1 MDLAAV
7 ANPAVDADESAAAL
21 RLVDRLAA
29 WPVTFP
35 TSAHIALSVIQ
46 AINDPDCSLESIA
59 KPIQAEPLLAT
70 KVVAMANSVAFNRSG
85 HSFTSVRESVQ
96 RIGLSVL
103 KMLAMSVVM
112 KQMASSVEGDRGE
125 AASRLWAHSANVAA
139 LASVMARRLT
149 GQAAEAAM
157 FAGIVHELGGFYLLS
172 KPSAELGLSDA
183 ALARCLA
190 GGGLAVPSEHGLT
203 ESFAARIGR
212 PLLRTMHVPEPII
225 EAVAAT
231 WHGDLTLP
239 PDTLGYTLVLAD
251 ALAPVRS
258 PFEARLDP
266 GADPLAQR
274 HELALAV
281 DPDTLSG
288 LQEEADEI
296 VRSLMGG
303 GRA

>member
-7 ANPAVDADESAAAL
+7 ATRTVDPDESAAAL

-35 TSAHIALSVIQ
+35 TSAHIAISVIQ

-59 KPIQAEPLLAT
+59 KPIQGEPLLAT
-70 KVVAMANSVAFNRSG
+70 KVVAMANSVAYNSSG
-85 HSFTSVRESVQ
+85 RSFTSVREAVQ
-96 RIGLSVL
+96 RIGLSML
-103 KMLAMSVVM
+103 KMLATSVVM
-112 KQMASSVEGDRGE
+112 KQMAAGIEGDRGV
-125 AASRLWAHSANVAA
+125 AASRLWEHSANVAA
-139 LASVMARRLT
+139 LASVLARRLT

-157 FAGIVHELGGFYLLS
+157 FAGIVHELTGFYLLS
-172 KPSAELGLSDA
+172 KPSDQLGISDA

-190 GGGLAVPSEHGLT
+190 GGGLAVPSENGQT
-203 ESFAARIGR
+203 EPLAARIGR

-231 WHGDLTLP
+231 WQGHLGLP
-239 PDTLGYTLVLAD
+239 PDSLGYTLVLAD
-251 ALAPVRS
+251 VLAPVRS
-258 PFEARLDP
+258 PFEAQLDG
-266 GADPLAQR
+266 GADPAAQR
-274 HELALAV
+274 PEIALAV
-281 DPDTLSG
+281 DPETLSG

-303 GRA
+303 PRV